1 MKDKG
6 GCAACKI
13 SIEQHW
19 EPNRFCNIE
28 LPDASIKLSVWI
40 FAVSVSLLRRRREYH
55 HSWQMWCVCLDI
67 WGENGGVGSC
77 WWLPPTFTSSS
88 PLTLVPPTSCQP
100 PPAHPHLR
108 QSSQAS
114 KFPLYQGP
122 SWQPGHWCGNVEP
135 ILGEGSAPI
144 IGSRTPALRG
154 VRALRWNSWG
164 WSRQSKPQFG
174 SVAFSSIGSY
184 SAQKV

>member
-1 MKDKG
+1 MQDLNWTTLGTKKG
-6 GCAACKI
+6 
-13 SIEQHW
+13 SVT
-19 EPNRFCNIE
+19 
-28 LPDASIKLSVWI
+28 LSSQMLQSN
-40 FAVSVSLLRRRREYH
+40 FLSGYLMSVSACWDEGKEYH

-100 PPAHPHLR
+100 PPAHPHPR

-114 KFPLYQGP
+114 KFPLYQVP

-144 IGSRTPALRG
+144 IPASVHVLALRG